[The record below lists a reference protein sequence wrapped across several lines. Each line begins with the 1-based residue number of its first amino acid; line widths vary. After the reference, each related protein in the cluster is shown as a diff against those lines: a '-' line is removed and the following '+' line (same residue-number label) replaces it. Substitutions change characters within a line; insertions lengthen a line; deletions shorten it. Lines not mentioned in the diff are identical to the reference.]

1 MPNACL
7 QKHFGDELVQV
18 ETGLYRHFNGGV
30 YEVLMTA
37 LDTSTRQES
46 VVYRSQKDSAKVYV
60 APMEWFLG
68 SVAVTKSQE
77 VSRFQRVESKPTRR
91 ILVAQHA

>member
-1 MPNACL
+1 MQNTCL
-7 QKHFGDELVQV
+7 PKQFGEELIQV
-18 ETGLYRHFNGGV
+18 ERGLYRHFNGGV

-60 APMEWFLG
+60 APIEWFLG
-68 SVAVTKSQE
+68 SVSLTKSQE
-77 VSRFQRVESKPTRR
+77 VSRFQRLEEKPNRR
-91 ILVAQHA
+91 LFVAQHA